1 MIAATSPS
9 APRFLYLHGFASG
22 PGSTKGRALAA
33 HYAARGIAM
42 ERLSL
47 RVPSFEQQRLSAMIG
62 EVRARIGG
70 ARDRAVVFGSSL
82 GGLTACRAAEE
93 DPRVCALVLLA
104 PAFRLVE
111 RWRMRIGESEWDAWR
126 TCGWR
131 AVDDYAER
139 RPSRVDFAFV
149 EDAARADAGGGGW
162 PDVRVPTLIVHGVH
176 DEVVDIDLSREWA
189 AGKRHVRLVEV
200 ADGHELGASIPRIAA
215 EADAFLAGFGV
226 NGPLATATS
235 APRD

>member
-1 MIAATSPS
+1 MSAISSAG
-9 APRFLYLHGFASG
+9 APRLLYLHGFASG
-22 PGSTKGRALAA
+22 PGSAKGRALAA
-33 HYAARGIAM
+33 HYAARGISM

-47 RVPSFEQQRLSAMIG
+47 RVPSFEQQRLSAMIA

-70 ARDRAVVFGSSL
+70 PRDRAVVFGSSL
-82 GGLTACRAAEE
+82 GGLTACRAAED

-111 RWRMRIGESEWDAWR
+111 RWRMRIGEAEWDAWR
-126 TCGWR
+126 TTGWR
-131 AVDDYAER
+131 AIDDYAER

-149 EDAARADAGGGGW
+149 EDAERADAGGGGW
-162 PDVRVPTLIVHGVH
+162 PDVRVPTLIVHGVD

-200 ADGHELGASIPRIAA
+200 ADGHELGASVPRIAA
-215 EADAFLAGFGV
+215 EADAFLAAFGV
-226 NGPLATATS
+226 NEPLEAETN
-235 APRD
+235 APRV